1 MPTNTFS
8 PATINKAKDILLGEG
23 ILYYNYGEVSQ
34 AVIGAT
40 RGGSS
45 LNLDWTKREI
55 AYDGALG
62 AARGL
67 RRTERLVATL
77 VVKFLKFNYTMLQY
91 GLNVTVSDV
100 TDQDGTFK
108 KISFDTGFESTD
120 VMTNIAFKG
129 YKADG
134 TYCLIILQNALN
146 INNIG
151 LEFKE
156 KDEVVNEMTY
166 TGFYTYAAP
175 TTPPILIQE
184 EDAS

>member
-8 PATINKAKDILLGEG
+8 PAVIDKAKDILLGEG
-23 ILYYNYGEVSQ
+23 VLYYNYGEVSQ

-40 RGGSS
+40 RGGSK
-45 LNLDWTKREI
+45 LNIDWTKRDVNF
-55 AYDGALG
+55 DGALG
-62 AARGL
+62 STKGM
-67 RRTERLVATL
+67 RRTDKLIASLVI
-77 VVKFLKFNYTMLQY
+77 KFLKFNYTMLQY

-108 KISFDTGFESTD
+108 KISFDTGFASTD

-134 TYCLIILQNALN
+134 TYCLIIIKNSLN
-146 INNIG
+146 IDNIG

-166 TGFYTYAAP
+166 TGFYAYSTP

-184 EDAS
+184 EDAP